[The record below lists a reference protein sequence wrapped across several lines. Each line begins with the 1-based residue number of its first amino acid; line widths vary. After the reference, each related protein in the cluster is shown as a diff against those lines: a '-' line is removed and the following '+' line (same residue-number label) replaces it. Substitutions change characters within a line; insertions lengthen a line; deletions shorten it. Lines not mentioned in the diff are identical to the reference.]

1 MPEHRLKVCER
12 SSRRQKCIFSSGDF
26 DSAQSPCYIYY
37 YYRCLNLSKA
47 HSIPPPVI
55 STPLNHRCYIYCY
68 SRCLS
73 LSKAHSYSHLP
84 CDFDSAQSPCYIYYY
99 SRCLSTD
106 WRSANEV
113 HEGTFSLILPV
124 ISAPLNHHPFFCK
137 SYNKEIVSKFVKVI

>member
-73 LSKAHSYSHLP
+73 LSKAQYINPYPYNFLIIKVNRLLCYPSKPVSFSCSNPEPAFLDKKLHLLCQILRNRP
-84 CDFDSAQSPCYIYYY
+84 IAQAI
-99 SRCLSTD
+99 
-106 WRSANEV
+106 
-113 HEGTFSLILPV
+113 
-124 ISAPLNHHPFFCK
+124 FFGCG
-137 SYNKEIVSKFVKVI
+137 